1 MLNHFCKG
9 RKWFLVIV
17 AGALVTFT
25 AAQAGYAQGTWTTL
39 APVSPSPAEGM
50 TVGGIGQVI
59 VGVYGFSPSPVP
71 GNTNQTRLYNIN
83 TDSWSAGAA
92 APQPARAEAAYG
104 DTTHGGFLYVIGG
117 GNSGVALSDLQR
129 YDPVLDAWTT
139 LASMN
144 TAPAGAAAAGIDDR
158 IFVIGGRQR
167 PGGPCNVGPYLTTV
181 GKYDTVTDTRTTAAP

>member
-104 DTTHGGFLYVIGG
+104 DTTHGAFLYVIGG
-117 GNSGVALSDLQR
+117 GNSPRGLFSLHR
-129 YDPVLDAWTT
+129 SDPVLVGWTP
-139 LASMN
+139 LGS
-144 TAPAGAAAAGIDDR
+144 I
-158 IFVIGGRQR
+158 
-167 PGGPCNVGPYLTTV
+167 TTSH
-181 GKYDTVTDTRTTAAP
+181 AQESPLL